1 MPYRQDVLAAVLPST
16 SSNGESDGQQAVQP
30 YEENTALTTEDILE
44 NTELQYELTE
54 LRTENTKHFQL
65 SNGNRI
71 AITYPEAVHYEENG
85 EWKEIDNTLIYE
97 SALTP
102 EDLIGYATQAGSVK
116 YKFAENGE
124 AEALVRL
131 TMEDYS
137 VLFSLAEEQAGEAL
151 LPDISEDTE
160 ESGAETSSEIP
171 VQAEQPEMTEDSE
184 DTVSTAADWISESSE
199 TAEAGALPEDGQITG
214 EMSAAGE
221 ETG

>member
-1 MPYRQDVLAAVLPST
+1 M
-16 SSNGESDGQQAVQP
+16 
-30 YEENTALTTEDILE
+30 
-44 NTELQYELTE
+44 
-54 LRTENTKHFQL
+54 

-171 VQAEQPEMTEDSE
+171 VQAEQPEMTEVQRTQSQPLRIGFRNPQRRRKP
-184 DTVSTAADWISESSE
+184 VLSRRMAKS
-199 TAEAGALPEDGQITG
+199 PVR
-214 EMSAAGE
+214 
-221 ETG
+221 